1 MVATTAGRLLAG
13 MTGLL
18 IPLVGCGSDDDRE
31 ASSTS
36 EQTTTSQQTTTSE
49 QTTTTPLDGTYQTGP
64 ITPAEAEATV
74 REHGLE
80 EWLDEF
86 RPLNPI
92 EAPSTEL
99 ILDIGDGEW
108 DLYGE
113 TDGGPRVEIDYD
125 AEYAVEGDQVVFTHS
140 DGANTYQ
147 WSLDGDTLTLEFVD
161 STLPPYAGIPEEVF
175 QSALYETS
183 TFTRQS

>member
-1 MVATTAGRLLAG
+1 

-18 IPLVGCGSDDDRE
+18 ISLVGCGSDDDTE
-31 ASSTS
+31 ASSTTEQS
-36 EQTTTSQQTTTSE
+36 TTTEQTTTTETTTPA
-49 QTTTTPLDGTYQTGP
+49 TPLDGTYRTGP

-99 ILDIGDGEW
+99 ILDLVDGEW
-108 DLYGE
+108 DIYGE

-140 DGANTYQ
+140 DGANTYR
-147 WSLDGDTLTLEFVD
+147 WSLDGDMLTLEFVD

-183 TFTRQS
+183 TFTRES

>member
-1 MVATTAGRLLAG
+1 MVARTVGRLLAVV
-13 MTGLL
+13 TGLL
-18 IPLVGCGSDDDRE
+18 IPLLGCGSDDDTA
-31 ASSTS
+31 ASSTTEEVS
-36 EQTTTSQQTTTSE
+36 TTEATATTV
-49 QTTTTPLDGTYQTGP
+49 TPLDGTYQTGP

-74 REHGLE
+74 REQGLE
-80 EWLDEF
+80 EWIDEF

-99 ILDIGDGEW
+99 ILVIGDGEW

-125 AEYAVEGDQVVFTHS
+125 AEYAVEGDEVVFTHS
-140 DGANTYQ
+140 DGANTHR
-147 WSLDGDTLTLEFVD
+147 WSLDGDTLTLEFVN
-161 STLPPYAGIPEEVF
+161 STLPPYEGIPEEVF

>member
-1 MVATTAGRLLAG
+1 MVATTAGRLLAV

-18 IPLVGCGSDDDRE
+18 IPLVGCGSDDDSE
-31 ASSTS
+31 ASSTTEHS
-36 EQTTTSQQTTTSE
+36 STTEQSSTTA
-49 QTTTTPLDGTYQTGP
+49 TPLDGTYRTGP
-64 ITPAEAEATV
+64 IAPADAEATV

-80 EWLDEF
+80 EWMDEF
-86 RPLNPI
+86 RPRNPI

-140 DGANTYQ
+140 DGANTYR
-147 WSLDGDTLTLEFVD
+147 WSLDGDTLTLEFIN
-161 STLPPYAGIPEEVF
+161 STLPPYEGIPEEVF

>member
-1 MVATTAGRLLAG
+1 MVATTAGRLLAV
-13 MTGLL
+13 MIGLL
-18 IPLVGCGSDDDRE
+18 IPLVGCGSDDGSE
-31 ASSTS
+31 ASSMT
-36 EQTTTSQQTTTSE
+36 EQSSTTA
-49 QTTTTPLDGTYQTGP
+49 TPLDGIYRTGP
-64 ITPAEAEATV
+64 ITPADAEATV
-74 REHGLE
+74 REHGLD
-80 EWLDEF
+80 EWMDEF

-140 DGANTYQ
+140 DGANTYH
-147 WSLDGDTLTLEFVD
+147 WSLDGDTLTLEFIN
-161 STLPPYAGIPEEVF
+161 STLPPYGGIPEEVF